1 MPAMPNAF
9 AEEATDFCITLENKS
24 DPSELG
30 ANTFNW
36 HLMMLSLYACGSGD
50 AQFAVL

>member
-36 HLMMLSLYACGSGD
+36 HLMMLSLYIIKIQHS
-50 AQFAVL
+50 LLLL